1 VKVYRFKGEAFIAGV
16 KDHDLD
22 GVNVRV
28 YDPEKTLAG
37 CFKFRNQ
44 LGIEIVLEALK
55 LTGSRTNLILGSF

>member
-44 LGIEIVLEALK
+44 LGIEIVLAQ
-55 LTGSRTNLILGSF
+55 SVFLGGNIMSKSS